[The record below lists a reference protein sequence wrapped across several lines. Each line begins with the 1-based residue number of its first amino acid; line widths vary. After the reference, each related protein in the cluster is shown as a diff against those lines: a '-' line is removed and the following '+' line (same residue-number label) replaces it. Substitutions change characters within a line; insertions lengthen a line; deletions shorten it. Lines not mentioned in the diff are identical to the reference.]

1 MAESATHKRNVARV
15 IAHAWLDDA
24 YRAKLKKDPI
34 GTLTA
39 AGVKVTAKKVH
50 VVEADDDAAYLV
62 IPQRP
67 AHVTSGK
74 KAGKPITEL
83 CSTVEQCM
91 VSDLCSVVPELCSF
105 ESKGGAA
112 KKKTTGKTKPTPEL
126 CSIP

>member
-1 MAESATHKRNVARV
+1 MAESATHNRKVARV

-39 AGVKVTAKKVH
+39 AGVKVTARHVH
-50 VVEADDDAAYLV
+50 VVESDDDAAYLV
-62 IPQRP
+62 IPKRP
-67 AHVTSGK
+67 PHLTTGK

-83 CSTVEQCM
+83 CSTIQQCM
-91 VSDLCSVVPELCSF
+91 VSDFCSVVPEFCSL

-112 KKKTTGKTKPTPEL
+112 KKKTTGKTQPTPEL